1 MEYRE
6 VLLVVRIWRSQRRLK
21 TFGHHS
27 ALFPVMIVVIE
38 SAGIYSSALIATIA
52 TSAARSNL
60 QFIALDPVRYGHS
73 LIITCAESHHNRL
86 PFS

>member
-38 SAGIYSSALIATIA
+38 SAAIYSSALIATIA

-60 QFIALDPVRYGHS
+60 QFIALDPVRYEYS